1 MKPETPS
8 QNINLEKLPVNN
20 GQNNEKL
27 PVLDN
32 PEQGNTEGIEAFEK
46 KSELNAVMADVSS
59 STVASPISTNDSQVT
74 IGSKM
79 VTGNPLVANDD
90 DLIEKEWVDKAKKIV
105 AETQNNPY
113 RRDEEVN
120 KLQVDYLKKRFGRE
134 LGATE

>member
-1 MKPETPS
+1 MEVISSPDTRNSSPKLVVRPILNAPEIDEYDKISVQQIVGT
-8 QNINLEKLPVNN
+8 
-20 GQNNEKL
+20 
-27 PVLDN
+27 
-32 PEQGNTEGIEAFEK
+32 FEK

-105 AETQNNPY
+105 AETQNNPF